1 MKSVTADPPNYR
13 AVVSRIFAIRGTTIK
28 RHSAY
33 AAHIV
38 SSIPRPA
45 RHCVPVLDVNL
56 KSHQAANKVPVR
68 SAMLDSEQL
77 DQTMETRPVLA
88 DNSECTSL
96 LHANGPLNFMC
107 VWEACFAP
115 D

>member
-1 MKSVTADPPNYR
+1 MESVPADPPNYR
-13 AVVSRIFAIRGTTIK
+13 AVVSRIFAVRGTTIK

-38 SSIPRPA
+38 SGIPRPA

-56 KSHQAANKVPVR
+56 KGHQAANDVRNR

-77 DQTMETRPVLA
+77 DQKLETSPILA
-88 DNSECTSL
+88 DDFGCTSL
-96 LHANGPLNFMC
+96 LYANGSFNFIC
-107 VWEACFAP
+107 IWEACFAP